1 MDASRRRIVVMG
13 AAGRDFHNFLCLYAD
28 DPGVE
33 VVCFTATQIPGIA
46 GRRFPPSLAGSRYPN
61 GIPIVDQQ
69 FLPELLRRHAIDE
82 VVFSYSDVAHDVVMH
97 EASRV
102 LAGGAA
108 FTLPSPARTMLPA
121 ARPVIAVSAVRTGCG
136 KSQVSRWLVS
146 LLREQGLNPAV
157 IRHPMPYGELEA
169 QRVQRFASREDL
181 LSEHCTLEER
191 EEYEPHIE
199 RGAVVFAGVD
209 YRGIIAAAER
219 EGDVIVW
226 DGGNND
232 FPFLRPDLHIVLVD
246 AMRPG
251 HERHYHPGEA
261 VLRSADVVLVAKSE
275 HAGAREL
282 AAISASIAELNPA
295 ATIVRGT
302 SPVRLDPHTD
312 LRGKR
317 VLVIED
323 GPTLTHGGMPHG
335 AGYQAVR
342 SAGATIVDPRPY
354 AGPELTAAFAA
365 YPHIGPVLP
374 ALGYYPTQ
382 LEELA
387 ATIGRAE
394 VDAVVTGTPIDLGA
408 LIGTRKPVIRA
419 RYDYADGA
427 TGGLRKAVLAFL
439 AGPGCQGT
447 QPRPAT

>member
-1 MDASRRRIVVMG
+1 MDGERRRIVLMG
-13 AAGRDFHNFLCLYAD
+13 AAGRDFHNFLCLYAN

-46 GRRFPPSLAGSRYPN
+46 GRRFPASLAGPRYPG

-82 VVFSYSDVAHDVVMH
+82 VVFSYSDISHEALMH
-97 EASRV
+97 EASQV
-102 LAGGAA
+102 LAGGAG
-108 FTLPSPARTMLPA
+108 FTLPAPARTMLRSA
-121 ARPVIAVSAVRTGCG
+121 LPVIAVSAVRTGCG
-136 KSQVSRWLVS
+136 KSQVSRWLVA
-146 LLREQGLNPAV
+146 LLREQGRRPVV
-157 IRHPMPYGELEA
+157 IRHPMPYGDLEA
-169 QRVQRFASREDL
+169 QRVQRFASRADL
-181 LSEHCTLEER
+181 AAEHCTIEER

-209 YRGIIAAAER
+209 YRAILAVAER

-232 FPFLRPDLHIVLVD
+232 FPFLKPDLHIVLVD

-251 HERHYHPGEA
+251 HERRYHPGES

-275 HAGAREL
+275 QASPGDL
-282 AAISASIAELNPA
+282 AALITSVGALNPA
-295 ATIVRGT
+295 ATLLRGS
-302 SPVRLDPHTD
+302 SPVRLDPPTD
-312 LRGKR
+312 LAGMR

-335 AGYQAVR
+335 AGYHAAR
-342 SAGATIVDPRPY
+342 TAGAAVVDPRPF
-354 AGPELTAAFAA
+354 AGPGITDAYAR

-374 ALGYYPTQ
+374 ALGYYPEQ
-382 LEELA
+382 MAELA
-387 ATIGRAE
+387 ATIARAD

-408 LIGTRKPVIRA
+408 LLGSRKPVIRA
-419 RYDYADGA
+419 RYDYADSPG
-427 TGGLRKAVLAFL
+427 GGLRTTVLEFL
-439 AGPGCQGT
+439 A
-447 QPRPAT
+447 RAAR